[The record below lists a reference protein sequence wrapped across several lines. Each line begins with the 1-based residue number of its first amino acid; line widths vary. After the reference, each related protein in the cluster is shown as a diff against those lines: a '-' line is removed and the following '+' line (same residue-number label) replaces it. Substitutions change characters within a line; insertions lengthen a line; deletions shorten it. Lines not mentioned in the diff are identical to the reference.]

1 MAENR
6 QPEIP
11 LRPGDGDPE
20 DTPSLIPLAVPPED
34 RDAVAVFLVVLS
46 DNPTSARTLL
56 RSMSPRDLALL
67 SYYLREAGRLAEEET
82 EARVLADSAAAPRW
96 G

>member
-11 LRPGDGDPE
+11 LRPGDGDPK
-20 DTPSLIPLAVPPED
+20 DAPSRIPLAVPPED
-34 RDAVAVFLVVLS
+34 QDAVAVFLAVLG
-46 DNPTSARTLL
+46 DNPTSARALL

-82 EARVLADSAAAPRW
+82 ETRVLAESRW